1 MKVQEYIG
9 LLSWTAADKL
19 LYVMYG
25 IVSVVQL
32 TAVTPEVFAV
42 FQIMLGFL
50 SFFYS
55 FGDSVALSLI
65 IQFGTL
71 PEGRPKAN
79 LMGLLLFGLS
89 AVVPATALFILN
101 DEFAMLLSEPALAEI
116 GPMLL
121 ILTIISIPRLI
132 VVKMAYRDH
141 EMNKLFWMNFC
152 YFGTLT
158 VYTFILLSRVQW
170 FTFADLAR
178 MYVLSNIISS
188 AAGFLMKRK
197 DFRFSLHGGDS
208 LKEMILFSLPNT
220 VNNFLH
226 SIPKTMDVTIL
237 KYFFSTE
244 LVGIYSAAR
253 QLFRVFD
260 EAINAVTPLLYSAY
274 LKLRY
279 SADKKALNDL
289 ATKSTSF
296 LLLGFSLAILVA
308 YSGLSS
314 WAIITFLPPRFAP
327 AADYFNMLLLSGL
340 FMPFITIFSAIV
352 AFGRM
357 KKANSIIFISVIGYV
372 AAVAAIGNLGLT
384 ALMPLSLVIY
394 YLILGALC
402 YADACKSFD
411 YKPSQILRS
420 LPDSI
425 GFVRSFAAKHFAK

>member
-1 MKVQEYIG
+1 M
-9 LLSWTAADKL
+9 LTWTAADKL
-19 LYVMYG
+19 LYIVYG
-25 IVSVVQL
+25 VVSIVQL

-71 PEGRPKAN
+71 PEGRAKAN
-79 LMGLLLFGLS
+79 LMGLLLFVIS
-89 AVVPATALFILN
+89 AVIPASALFAFT
-101 DEFAMLLSEPALAEI
+101 DEFAALLSEPALAEI
-116 GPMLL
+116 GPILL
-121 ILTIISIPRLI
+121 ILTVISIPRLI

-141 EMNKLFWMNFC
+141 EMNKLFWMNFV

-158 VYTFILLSRVQW
+158 VYTFVLLARVQW

-178 MYVLSNIISS
+178 MYVLSNLLSS
-188 AAGFLMKRK
+188 VAGFLMKRK
-197 DFRFSLHGGDS
+197 DFVFSTRGGDS

-226 SIPKTMDVTIL
+226 SIPKNMDVTIL

-244 LVGIYSAAR
+244 LVGVYGAAR

-279 SADKKALNDL
+279 SGDRKALNDL

-296 LLLGFSLAILVA
+296 LLLGFSLAILAA

-314 WAIITFLPPRFAP
+314 WAITTFLPARFAQ
-327 AADYFNMLLLSGL
+327 AADYFNLLLLSGL
-340 FMPFITIFSAIV
+340 FMPFMTIFSAIV

-357 KKANSIIFISVIGYV
+357 KKANSIIFVSVIGYV
-372 AAVAAIGNLGLT
+372 AAVAAIGNLGLE
-384 ALMPLSLVIY
+384 AWMPLSLVFY
-394 YLILGALC
+394 YLILGVLC
-402 YADACKSFD
+402 LADARRSFD
-411 YKPSQILRS
+411 YSTSQIFRS
-420 LPDSI
+420 IPDSI
-425 GFVRSFAAKHFAK
+425 GFVRSFAAKHLRA